1 MAVLSSILVIIG
13 TIIGAGFASGQEIFT
28 FFNVYGSWGFLG
40 LFVAGVLIGFIVYKA
55 LVISI
60 DNNISAY
67 PNFVSIVMTNRK
79 FANSVICY
87 VVNIFLLISFV
98 VMCAGFS
105 AYFSQEFGLPSVFG
119 SFIICILSFFTFMGN
134 INYLVKINVIFIPI
148 LIVII
153 LTLGFK
159 NLSCFENFHLI
170 RTIFSL
176 KWFIKA
182 LMYASYN
189 LIIVLPILIS
199 LKKYISTTKQAIIV
213 AAGVTLF
220 LLVLSIILFILL
232 DFYYNDIKALELPI
246 IHIAGIGG
254 AIYKYLCGFILL
266 IAIFTTALSSGY
278 SFLNDFSIKNRK
290 NYILLEFIICTI
302 AFVLSEIGFSYLL
315 NLLYPV
321 LGILRINTGD
331 FYFLFS

>member
-1 MAVLSSILVIIG
+1 MFSSILVIIG

-40 LFVAGVLIGFIVYKA
+40 LFVAEVLIGFIVYKA
-55 LVISI
+55 LVIII
-60 DNNISAY
+60 DNNISTY
-67 PNFVSIVMTNRK
+67 PNFVSIVMTNCK

-119 SFIICILSFFTFMGN
+119 SFIICILSFFTFLKN
-134 INYLVKINVIFIPI
+134 INGLIKINVVFIPI

-153 LTLGFK
+153 LILGFK
-159 NLSCFENFHLI
+159 NLSCFENFHLVG
-170 RTIFSL
+170 TIFSL
-176 KWFIKA
+176 KWFVKA

-199 LKKYISTTKQAIIV
+199 LKKYVSTTKQAKIV
-213 AAGVTLF
+213 ATEVTLF
-220 LLVLSIILFILL
+220 LLVMAIILFILL
-232 DFYYNDIKALELPI
+232 DFYYDDIKTLELPI
-246 IHIAGIGG
+246 IYIAGICG

-266 IAIFTTALSSGY
+266 VAIFTTALSSGY
-278 SFLNDFSIKNRK
+278 GFLNDFSLKSRK
-290 NYILLEFIICTI
+290 NYILLAFTICTI
-302 AFVLSEIGFSYLL
+302 AFFLSKIGFSYLL
-315 NLLYPV
+315 NLLYPI